1 LGLETNSI
9 DIGKS
14 LMLYPAPENGIIRK
28 GRKGEK
34 RRGAGEKKRDD
45 KQKRMG

>member
-1 LGLETNSI
+1 
-9 DIGKS
+9 
-14 LMLYPAPENGIIRK
+14 MLYPAPENGIIRK

-45 KQKRMG
+45 KQKRMDERTTEAKRKEV